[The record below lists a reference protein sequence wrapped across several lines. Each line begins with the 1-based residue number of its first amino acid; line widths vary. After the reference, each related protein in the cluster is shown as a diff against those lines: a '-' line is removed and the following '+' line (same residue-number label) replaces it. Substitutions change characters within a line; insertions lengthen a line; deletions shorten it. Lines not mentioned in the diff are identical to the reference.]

1 MPKCRDVREM
11 GEIIRLN
18 LRLNLEDPFHKKAW
32 DILSRVP
39 KGQRSNKMC
48 EGIIATAEQAS
59 LRTILREELHQ
70 IQIIR
75 PEQEIQPEDDSVLD
89 FLLSLQKGADL

>member
-1 MPKCRDVREM
+1 M

-32 DILSRVP
+32 DILSHVP

-48 EGIIATAEQAS
+48 EGIIATAEQTS
-59 LRTILREELHQ
+59 LRTILREELNRTQ
-70 IQIIR
+70 TITAK
-75 PEQEIQPEDDSVLD
+75 QEIQPEDDSVLD